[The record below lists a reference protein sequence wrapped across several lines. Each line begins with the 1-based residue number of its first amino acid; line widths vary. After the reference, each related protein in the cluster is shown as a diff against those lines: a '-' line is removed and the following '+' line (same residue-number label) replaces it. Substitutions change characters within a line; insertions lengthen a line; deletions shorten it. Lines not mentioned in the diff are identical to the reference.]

1 MERSQSQPNNDIS
14 TALGTDRPSAKKHKL
29 RWLVS
34 VLILITL
41 TVIIYVLLLP
51 SADVAQRYETAKVQ
65 QGDLTVTV
73 TATGSVQP
81 VKQVDVGSELSG
93 TIESVYVDFNDRV
106 QRGQVLAKLGTDRLL
121 AQVVEARA
129 ALESARARLD
139 EAKATVIETRLRFE
153 RCEKLFARQLCSGE
167 DLDTTRAAYS
177 RAKAQASSSNAQIA
191 VARATLGAHETDLA
205 KAQIR
210 SPINGLVLKRQI
222 EPGQTV
228 AASLQAPVLF
238 TLAEDLTNMELHV
251 AVDEADVGKI
261 SVGQRA
267 IFTVDAYP
275 ERNFP
280 AVITQVRFS
289 PQTVEGVVTYETILS
304 VNNSDLA
311 LRPGMTATAI
321 IKVQQLNNI
330 ILVPNAALRFAPAP
344 AKSAKRGRGIFG
356 TLFRRPRSSK
366 RRVNAGNIVK
376 QKVWILRDG
385 QPEAIPVK
393 TGASNGKLTELRSG
407 DLKPGQKIIVDTIS
421 VKK

>member
-1 MERSQSQPNNDIS
+1 MKRSQSQSNNDIS
-14 TALGTDRPSAKKHKL
+14 TALGTNRPAAKKHRL
-29 RWLVS
+29 RWLVGVL
-34 VLILITL
+34 VLIIL
-41 TVIIYVLLLP
+41 TVVIYVLSSP
-51 SADVAQRYETAKVQ
+51 SADMSQRYETAKVQ
-65 QGDLTVTV
+65 QGNLTVTV

-93 TIESVYVDFNDRV
+93 TIDSVYVDFNDRV
-106 QRGQVLAKLGTDRLL
+106 QRGQILAKLGTDRLL

-129 ALESARARLD
+129 SLESARARLD
-139 EAKATVIETRLRFE
+139 EAKATVLETRLRFE
-153 RCEKLFARQLCSGE
+153 RCEKLFSRKLCSGE

-177 RAKAQASSSNAQIA
+177 RARAQASSSNAQIA

-238 TLAEDLTNMELHV
+238 TLAEDLKNMELHV

-289 PQTVEGVVTYETILS
+289 PQTVEGVVTYETILL

-344 AKSAKRGRGIFG
+344 AKSAKRSRGIFG
-356 TLFRRPRSSK
+356 TLFSRPRSSK

-376 QKVWILRDG
+376 QKVWIVRDG

-407 DLKPGQKIIVDTIS
+407 DLKPGQQIIIDTIS